1 MVKSAKMSK
10 GKKVKGCDYS
20 AADEN
25 YDRKIAKKEVKEMKT
40 AGISNELK
48 KAQKE
53 EGYSKKPKVK
63 PQKKVSK
70 IVKGQKKAY

>member
-1 MVKSAKMSK
+1 MAKS
-10 GKKVKGCDYS
+10 KKVKGADYS

-25 YDRKIAKKEVKEMKT
+25 YDRKVEKKEMKGMKT

-63 PQKKVSK
+63 PQKKIGK